1 MTRKLRIAALIAS
14 LAAGSALG
22 GVARAADAPSG
33 GFYGGIALRDGG
45 AQQGVAIGN
54 AGNLQR
60 FGSPLGDVW
69 ASQALVFGGYRWRNE
84 LSLEAALGSGAG
96 YRLPGR
102 GGVGLMLPQGYD
114 QGARAWNLDVIGNW
128 GFWRSFSLYG
138 RLGYAQSD
146 MAPQYGTSIAS
157 PIDRRQRDGL
167 SYGART
173 PLRHQSLAGAQ
184 ARVRAHREPVGCE
197 QLRVAGRRS
206 GTVRTQLPLLAA
218 AAAGVRRF
226 SFAKQRAS
234 CAFHA
239 RTSARHRPSRLPCAA
254 SRSIRLGR
262 RVARADRPG
271 STDGRGPAR
280 CAARARRRVRRELE
294 AAVPCASRS
303 ITTSPDS
310 TTSCATATKW
320 RCSRR

>member
-1 MTRKLRIAALIAS
+1 MTRKLSIAALIAS

-22 GVARAADAPSG
+22 GVARAADAPSA

-157 PIDRRQRDGL
+157 PIDRRPRDGL
-167 SYGART
+167 SYGLGLRYDINRSLGLKLEYARIAS
-173 PLRHQSLAGAQ
+173 QSDA
-184 ARVRAHREPVGCE
+184 
-197 QLRVAGRRS
+197 S
-206 GTVRTQLPLLAA
+206 
-218 AAAGVRRF
+218 
-226 SFAKQRAS
+226 SFA
-234 CAFHA
+234 
-239 RTSARHRPSRLPCAA
+239 LPD
-254 SRSIRLGR
+254 
-262 RVARADRPG
+262 ADQVQFGLNFRF
-271 STDGRGPAR
+271 
-280 CAARARRRVRRELE
+280 
-294 AAVPCASRS
+294 
-303 ITTSPDS
+303 
-310 TTSCATATKW
+310 
-320 RCSRR
+320 